1 MSARAGINLA
11 ARPFVNDRP
20 VRRVTLLLWVLGA
33 LFALAAGWS
42 YWVYFAGRAD
52 QRRELARLD
61 QAMDAERQQIAQ
73 LQRRLAGFELEGQN
87 QRVRFLN
94 QRIAE
99 RTFSW
104 SLLFDRLAEIL
115 PGDVRLLNLA
125 PQVGFGQEV
134 RLDERALAA
143 TPGERVPLRVNATAR
158 REEAILEL
166 LDALFASRL
175 FERPN
180 LAEESR
186 DRAGGE
192 TRFSLSV
199 VYLPVAAE
207 APEGGAAAG
216 DDPGGPGDT
225 DEPDLPAAASPVP
238 TAAAG
243 GSLAVEPGAG
253 GAGPEGP
260 T

>member
-1 MSARAGINLA
+1 VSARGGINLA
-11 ARPFVNDRP
+11 ARPFVNERP
-20 VRRVTLLLWVLGA
+20 VQRVTLLLWALGA
-33 LFALAAGWS
+33 LLALTAGWS
-42 YWVYFAGRAD
+42 YWAYFAGRAD
-52 QRRELARLD
+52 QRRELARLE
-61 QAMDAERQQIAQ
+61 QAMDAERGQIAE
-73 LQRRLAGFELEGQN
+73 LQRRLAGFELESQN

-125 PQVGFGQEV
+125 PEVGFGEDQ
-134 RLDERALAA
+134 RFDEKSLAA
-143 TPGERVPLRVNATAR
+143 TPGERVPLRIRATAR

-166 LDALFASRL
+166 LDALFASPL

-186 DRAGGE
+186 EQAGGD

-199 VYLPVAAE
+199 VYLPAAAE
-207 APEGGAAAG
+207 ASEGGAAAG
-216 DDPGGPGDT
+216 DPDGPDGPDQ
-225 DEPDLPAAASPVP
+225 PDLPAAGSPVP
-238 TAAAG
+238 TAAVDP
-243 GSLAVEPGAG
+243 AVEPGAAA
-253 GAGPEGP
+253 AGREDP